1 MLATTKQ
8 PARGRGGVHAL
19 FAAAALALIVAALR
33 LPSISHQAWQP
44 RLAGIHSAILLE
56 LSRQAQQDADAG
68 PRAKPLAPPAL
79 VQLEAGTPVH
89 GRMRKRGPL
98 PSLVELAAG
107 RSAAELGY
115 RDAWAAQRLAG
126 SKPPFPSKW
135 CAIMFNDKYKLIFLK
150 CPKTAGNTLV
160 GYFGLCIKDQRDT
173 CLAFLDA
180 NNATEL
186 QRLVDVWQD
195 YFVFGFTRNILARA
209 ISQYRYLTHF
219 MHSCRLV
226 PWGEFCADPF
236 VLGDACHRAA
246 AAGNSCCR
254 QSPEHQYVHVLP
266 QAHCFTTANNES
278 AVDWLGR
285 VEHFEEDFREL
296 LQLLNSRP
304 GVLQLP
310 PPANLSAV
318 NKPAEAPCTPSGR
331 QLLGEPLDQGS
342 AVWQL
347 REGIFN
353 PCDPLDH
360 FRGVHAHCQ
369 ADLARFFHED
379 FSFLHTTQQLTGDAA
394 AG

>member
-1 MLATTKQ
+1 M
-8 PARGRGGVHAL
+8 HAL

-68 PRAKPLAPPAL
+68 PRAKPLAPRAL

-160 GYFGLCIKDQRDT
+160 SRRPSGAGSMTVPAVVRLFTAHARSLCVHWEPCLRLQPSRRTLPSSATLSPQVGYFGLCIKDQRDT

-186 QRLVDVWQD
+186 QRLVDVWQVGCSLKWHGPGSVRLAPSWARLLHCLTPLHSTHLPLAD
-195 YFVFGFTRNILARA
+195 MSSPVAHPCTLAGLLCVWFHPEHLGPGDLPVPLPHALHAQLPAGALGRVLRRPLCLRRCVPQICCGRQLVLSAVARA
-209 ISQYRYLTHF
+209 S
-219 MHSCRLV
+219 V
-226 PWGEFCADPF
+226 CA
-236 VLGDACHRAA
+236 RAA
-246 AAGNSCCR
+246 AGALLHHR
-254 QSPEHQYVHVLP
+254 QQ
-266 QAHCFTTANNES
+266 
-278 AVDWLGR
+278 R
-285 VEHFEEDFREL
+285 V
-296 LQLLNSRP
+296 
-304 GVLQLP
+304 G
-310 PPANLSAV
+310 
-318 NKPAEAPCTPSGR
+318 EALWC
-331 QLLGEPLDQGS
+331 
-342 AVWQL
+342 
-347 REGIFN
+347 
-353 PCDPLDH
+353 
-360 FRGVHAHCQ
+360 
-369 ADLARFFHED
+369 
-379 FSFLHTTQQLTGDAA
+379 
-394 AG
+394 